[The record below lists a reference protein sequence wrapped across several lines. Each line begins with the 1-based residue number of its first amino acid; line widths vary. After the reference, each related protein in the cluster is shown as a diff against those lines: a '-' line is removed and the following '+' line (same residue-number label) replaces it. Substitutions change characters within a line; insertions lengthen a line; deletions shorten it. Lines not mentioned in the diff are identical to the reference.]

1 MAVIIGNGGVGER
14 LKPAVLK
21 TVRPE
26 RVSGVRI
33 PPPPPSLKTPAS
45 RRATNCSLSS
55 ITEHSFQGI
64 TTSPST
70 GRKCHLCVRY
80 NVLPNVSGRSKSHQ
94 RATPLFQFQAISE
107 PENILASNFISAVAR
122 QLNRKRSELPI
133 SKVPSRIEL
142 NPLN

>member
-1 MAVIIGNGGVGER
+1 MAVIIGNGGVGEW

-33 PPPPPSLKTPAS
+33 PPPPPL
-45 RRATNCSLSS
+45 L
-55 ITEHSFQGI
+55 
-64 TTSPST
+64 
-70 GRKCHLCVRY
+70 
-80 NVLPNVSGRSKSHQ
+80 KSHQ
-94 RATPLFQFQAISE
+94 RSTPLFQFQAISE
-107 PENILASNFISAVAR
+107 PENILVSNFISAVVR
-122 QLNRKRSELPI
+122 QLSRKRSELPI